1 MAATI
6 QSLFPY
12 TNNTAEDFNVYPVFI
27 KFSAPIVNGE
37 YVFNEKLTPPQAFGK
52 LLQPQKGIIAGVMIS
67 ANCTES
73 QFTSAIDD
81 ALYLQILHGGN
92 KTPVN
97 MAPFP
102 FCNFSHGDNFQL
114 QWECSGGTVNQEEN
128 FLLQVTG
135 KVNQLTGMTSNEL
148 VLKIAFN
155 FIRVGK
161 DNLKG

>member
-1 MAATI
+1 MANTI

-37 YVFNEKLTPPQAFGK
+37 YVFSEKLTPPQVFGK

-81 ALYLQILHGGN
+81 PLYLQILHGGN

-102 FCNFSHGDNFQL
+102 FCNFSQGDNFQL
-114 QWECSGGTVNQEEN
+114 QWKCSGGTVNQEEK

-148 VLKIAFN
+148 ELKIAFN
-155 FIRVGK
+155 FIRVGIG
-161 DNLKG
+161 NLKG

>member
-1 MAATI
+1 MANTI

-12 TNNTAEDFNVYPVFI
+12 TNNIAEDFNVYPVFL

-37 YVFNEKLTPPQAFGK
+37 YVFNEKLTPPQVFGK
-52 LLQPQKGIIAGVMIS
+52 LLQPQKGIIAGIMIS

-73 QFTSAIDD
+73 QFSSAIDNP
-81 ALYLQILHGGN
+81 LYLQILHGGN

-102 FCNFSHGDNFQL
+102 FCNFSQGDNFQL
-114 QWECSGGTVNQEEN
+114 QWKCSGGTVNQEEK

-148 VLKIAFN
+148 ELKIAFN
-155 FIRVGK
+155 FIRVGI

>member
-1 MAATI
+1 MANTI

-37 YVFNEKLTPPQAFGK
+37 YVFNEKLTPPQVFGK

-81 ALYLQILHGGN
+81 TLYLQILHGGN

-102 FCNFSHGDNFQL
+102 FCNFSQGDNFQL
-114 QWECSGGTVNQEEN
+114 QWKCSGGTVNQEEK

-148 VLKIAFN
+148 DLKIAFN
-155 FIRVGK
+155 FIRVGI